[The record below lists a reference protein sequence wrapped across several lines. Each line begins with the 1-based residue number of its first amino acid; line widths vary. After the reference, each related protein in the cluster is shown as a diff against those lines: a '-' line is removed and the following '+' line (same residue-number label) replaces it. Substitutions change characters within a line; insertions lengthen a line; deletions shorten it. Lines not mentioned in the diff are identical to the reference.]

1 MQTNRYR
8 DMLTLIKDGDV
19 YDPRPRGRTSILLVD
34 GKIGRIG
41 KIDQSAVEHLGLEFQ
56 VIDAEGCLVTPGLI
70 DPHEHLLGGSGEDGF
85 STQSPEIQLSEI
97 VSAGITTVVGCL
109 GVDTT
114 MKTLP
119 GLLAKVK
126 GLCEQ
131 GLTARMWTGGY
142 NIPPTT
148 LTGTVRNDILF
159 VAEVIGCG
167 EVAISDER
175 STEPDPRELARVVND
190 AHVGGK
196 LSGKAG
202 VTHFHVGDTERGLQ
216 CLREITDRSRFQTC
230 PEWIYA
236 THVQRNEELMLEAL
250 DLARQGVYLD
260 FDVVERDLAKWL
272 RFYAEHNGPVDR
284 LTVSSDASESS
295 PRTLFGQLR
304 SCVLEHGFALE
315 QVLPFLTSNTARI
328 LQLRS
333 KGGLEEGKDGDLLVL
348 EPDTLE
354 IVEVIARGKRMVA
367 KGELQVTENF
377 LQESERRIELYG
389 QKK

>member
-1 MQTNRYR
+1 V
-8 DMLTLIKDGDV
+8 LTLIKNAEV
-19 YDPRPRGRTSILLVD
+19 YDPNPIGQSSILLVD

-41 KIDQSAVEHLGLEFQ
+41 KVDQSAVEGSGLEVQ

-70 DPHEHLLGGSGEDGF
+70 DPHEHLLGGSGENGF
-85 STQSPEIQLSEI
+85 STQSPEIQFSEI
-97 VSAGITTVVGCL
+97 VAAGITTVVGCL

-159 VAEVIGCG
+159 IAEVIGCG

-175 STEPDPRELARVVND
+175 STEPEPRELARVVND
-190 AHVGGK
+190 AHIGGK

-202 VTHFHVGDTERGLQ
+202 VTHFHVGDTERRLQ
-216 CLREITDRSRFQTC
+216 CLREIIDRSVFQTC
-230 PEWIYA
+230 PEWLYA
-236 THVQRNEELMLEAL
+236 THVQRNEDLLLEAI
-250 DLARQGVYLD
+250 DLARQGVWLD

-272 RFYAEHNGPVDR
+272 RFYCEHGGPADR
-284 LTVSSDASESS
+284 LTVSSDASLSS
-295 PRTLFGQLR
+295 PKTLLDQLR
-304 SCVLEHGFALE
+304 SCVTEEGFDLA
-315 QVLPFLTSNTARI
+315 QILPFFTRNTARV

-333 KGGLEEGKDGDLLVL
+333 KGTLEPEKDGDLLVL

-354 IVEVIARGKRMVA
+354 PVEVIARGQRLVA
-367 KGELQVTENF
+367 HGELQAAEHF
-377 LQESERRIELYG
+377 LQDSERRIELYG
-389 QKK
+389 QKA

>member
-1 MQTNRYR
+1 
-8 DMLTLIKDGDV
+8 MLTLIKDGQV
-19 YDPRPRGRTSILLVD
+19 YDPEALGQTSVLLVD

-41 KIDQSAVEHLGLEFQ
+41 KIDYDALAETGLDIE

-70 DPHEHLLGGSGEDGF
+70 DPHEHLLGGSGENGF
-85 STQSPEIQLSEI
+85 STQSPEISLSEI
-97 VSAGITTVVGCL
+97 VTAGITTVVGCL

-126 GLCEQ
+126 GLCEE

-148 LTGTVRNDILF
+148 LTGTVRNDIMF
-159 VAEVIGCG
+159 IAEVVGCG

-190 AHVGGK
+190 AHVGGM

-202 VTHFHVGDTERGLQ
+202 VTHFHVGETERGLQ
-216 CLREITDRSRFQTC
+216 CLREILDRKRYQTC
-230 PEWIYA
+230 PEWLYA
-236 THVQRNEELMLEAL
+236 THVERNEDLMLEAIE
-250 DLARQGVYLD
+250 LAHQGVWLD
-260 FDVVERDLAKWL
+260 IDVVERDLAKWL
-272 RFYAEHNGPVDR
+272 TFYGEHNGPSDR

-295 PRTLFGQLR
+295 PRTLFDQLR
-304 SCVLEHGFALE
+304 SCVLEHGFELE
-315 QVLPFLTSNTARI
+315 KILPHFTSNTARV

-333 KGGLEEGKDGDLLVL
+333 KGSLEVGKDGDLLVL
-348 EPDTLE
+348 DPDTLE
-354 IVEVIARGKRMVA
+354 PVEVLARGKRMVA
-367 KGELQVTENF
+367 EGKLRVSEGF
-377 LQESERRIELYG
+377 LEDSERRIELYG
-389 QKK
+389 EKK

>member
-1 MQTNRYR
+1 
-8 DMLTLIKDGDV
+8 MLTLIKDGQV
-19 YDPRPRGRTSILLVD
+19 YDPKPLGQTSILLVD
-34 GKIGRIG
+34 GKIGRVG
-41 KIDQSAVEHLGLEFQ
+41 EVDQAALERSGLELQ
-56 VIDAEGCLVTPGLI
+56 VIDAAGCLVTPGLI

-85 STQSPEIQLSEI
+85 STQSPEIQFSEI

-175 STEPDPRELARVVND
+175 STEPEPRELARVVND

-202 VTHFHVGDTERGLQ
+202 VTHFHVGNTERRLQ
-216 CLREITDRSRFQTC
+216 CLREITDRKVFQTC
-230 PEWIYA
+230 PEWLYA
-236 THVQRNEELMLEAL
+236 THVQRNEDLLLQAIELAQ
-250 DLARQGVYLD
+250 QGVHLD

-272 RFYAEHNGPVDR
+272 TFYCEHGGPLDR

-295 PRTLFGQLR
+295 PRTLFDQLR
-304 SCVLEHGFALE
+304 SCVLEHGFSLE
-315 QVLPFLTSNTARI
+315 QMLPHFTSNTARI
-328 LQLRS
+328 LQLKS
-333 KGGLEEGKDGDLLVL
+333 KGSLEPDKDGDLLVL
-348 EPDTLE
+348 DPGTLE
-354 IVEVIARGKRMVA
+354 IRDVIARGKCMISNG
-367 KGELQVTENF
+367 KLQAEEHF
-377 LQESERRIELYG
+377 LKDSERRIELYG
-389 QKK
+389 QKN

>member
-1 MQTNRYR
+1 
-8 DMLTLIKDGDV
+8 MLTLIKDGDV

-41 KIDQSAVEHLGLEFQ
+41 KIDQAAVEQLGLEFQ
-56 VIDAEGCLVTPGLI
+56 VIDAEGCLVTPGLF

-85 STQSPEIQLSEI
+85 STQSPEIQFSEI

-148 LTGTVRNDILF
+148 LTVTVRNDILF

-202 VTHFHVGDTERGLQ
+202 VTHFHVGDTERRLQ
-216 CLREITDRSRFQTC
+216 CLREITDRSRFQAC
-230 PEWIYA
+230 PEWLYA
-236 THVQRNEELMLEAL
+236 THVQRNEELLLEAI
-250 DLARQGVYLD
+250 DLARQGVNLD

-272 RFYAEHNGPVDR
+272 SFYFEHQGPSDR
-284 LTVSSDASESS
+284 LTVSSDASDSS
-295 PRTLFGQLR
+295 PMTLFDQLR
-304 SCVLEHGFALE
+304 SCVLEHGFELARI
-315 QVLPFLTSNTARI
+315 LPFFTSNTARI

-333 KGGLEEGKDGDLLVL
+333 KGNLEAGMDGDLLVL

-354 IVEVIARGKRMVA
+354 LVEVIARGQRMISNG
-367 KGELQVTENF
+367 KLQVAERF
-377 LQESERRIELYG
+377 LEESERRIELHG
-389 QKK
+389 QKN

>member
-1 MQTNRYR
+1 
-8 DMLTLIKDGDV
+8 MLTLIKDGDV

-41 KIDQSAVEHLGLEFQ
+41 QIDYDALVESGLELQ

-148 LTGTVRNDILF
+148 LTGSVRNDILF

-202 VTHFHVGDTERGLQ
+202 VTHFHVGDTERRLQ
-216 CLREITDRSRFQTC
+216 CLREILDRKLFPTSPPWPNAPPVR
-230 PEWIYA
+230 
-236 THVQRNEELMLEAL
+236 RKEELLLHAI
-250 DLARQGVYLD
+250 DLARQGVNLD

-272 RFYAEHNGPVDR
+272 SFYFEHQGPSDR

-295 PRTLFGQLR
+295 PRTLFDQLR
-304 SCVLEHGFALE
+304 SCVLEHGFSLE
-315 QVLPFLTSNTARI
+315 QMLPHFTSNTARV
-328 LQLRS
+328 LQLKS
-333 KGGLEEGKDGDLLVL
+333 KGSLEPDKDGDLLVL
-348 EPDTLE
+348 DPETLE
-354 IVEVIARGKRMVA
+354 IREVIARGKCMVSNG
-367 KGELQVTENF
+367 KVKVEESF
-377 LQESERRIELYG
+377 LKDSERRIELYG

>member
-1 MQTNRYR
+1 
-8 DMLTLIKDGDV
+8 MLTLIQNGEV
-19 YDPRPRGRTSILLVD
+19 YDPTPVGQASVLLLD
-34 GKIGRIG
+34 GKIGQIG
-41 KIDQSAVEHLGLEFQ
+41 EIDHAAVEALGLELD
-56 VIDAEGCLVTPGLI
+56 VIDAEGCLVVPGLI
-70 DPHEHLLGGSGEDGF
+70 DPHEHLLGGSGEKGF
-85 STQSPEIQLSEI
+85 STQSPEITLSEI
-97 VSAGITTVVGCL
+97 VTAGITTVVGCL

-126 GLCEQ
+126 GLCEE

-148 LTGTVRNDILF
+148 LSGTVRNDILF
-159 VAEVIGCG
+159 IAEVIGCG
-167 EVAISDER
+167 EVAIADER

-190 AHVGGK
+190 AYVGGM

-202 VTHFHVGDTERGLQ
+202 VTHFHVGEADRGLQ
-216 CLREITDRSRFQTC
+216 CLREITDRSRFQIC
-230 PEWIYA
+230 PEWLYA
-236 THVQRNEELMLEAL
+236 THVERNEDLMLQAIE
-250 DLARQGVYLD
+250 LAKRGVAID
-260 FDVVERDLAKWL
+260 IDVVERDLAQWL
-272 RFYAEHNGPVDR
+272 RFYAEHDGPPDR
-284 LTVSSDASESS
+284 LTISSDASESS
-295 PRTLFGQLR
+295 PRTLFDQLR

-333 KGGLEEGKDGDLLVL
+333 KGGLEEGKDGDVLVL
-348 EPDTLE
+348 EPDSLE

-367 KGELQVTENF
+367 RGELQVSENF
-377 LQESERRIELYG
+377 LQNSERRIELYG

>member
-1 MQTNRYR
+1 
-8 DMLTLIKDGDV
+8 MLTLIKNGQV
-19 YDPRPRGRTSILLVD
+19 YDPRPLGQTSILLLD

-41 KIDQSAVEHLGLEFQ
+41 DTDQSALEGLDMEVR
-56 VIDAEGCLVTPGLI
+56 VIDAEGCIVTPGLI

-85 STQSPEIQLSEI
+85 STQSPEITVSEI

-126 GLCEQ
+126 GLCEE

-148 LTGTVRNDILF
+148 LTGSVRNDILYI
-159 VAEVIGCG
+159 AEVIGCG

-202 VTHFHVGDTERGLQ
+202 VTHFHVGDTERRLQ
-216 CLREITDRSRFQTC
+216 CLREITDRSRFHTC
-230 PEWIYA
+230 PEWLYA
-236 THVQRNEELMLEAL
+236 THVQRNEELLLEAI
-250 DLARQGVYLD
+250 DLAHQGVYLD

-272 RFYAEHNGPVDR
+272 TFYCEHGGPSDR
-284 LTVSSDASESS
+284 LTVSSDASQSS
-295 PRTLFGQLR
+295 PGTLFDQLR
-304 SCVLEHGFALE
+304 SCVVEHGFELAHI
-315 QVLPFLTSNTARI
+315 LPFFTSNTARI

-333 KGGLEEGKDGDLLVL
+333 KGTLEPDKDGDLLVL
-348 EPDTLE
+348 DPETLE
-354 IVEVIARGKRMVA
+354 IREVIARGKSMVSNG
-367 KGELQVTENF
+367 KVQVEENF
-377 LQESERRIELYG
+377 LKDSERRIELYG

>member
-1 MQTNRYR
+1 
-8 DMLTLIKDGDV
+8 MLTLIKNGDLFS
-19 YDPRPRGRTSILLVD
+19 PAPQGRQSVLLVD

-41 KIDQSAVEHLGLEFQ
+41 KIDQESVESLGIEVQ

-70 DPHEHLLGGSGEDGF
+70 DPHQHLLGGSGEDGF
-85 STQSPEIQLSEI
+85 STQSPEISLGEI
-97 VSAGITTVVGCL
+97 VRAGVTTVVGCL

-126 GLCEQ
+126 GLCEE

-148 LTGTVRNDILF
+148 LSGSVRNDIMF
-159 VAEVIGCG
+159 IAEVIGCG

-175 STEPDPRELARVVND
+175 STEPEPRELARVVHD
-190 AHVGGK
+190 AYVGGM

-202 VTHFHVGDTERGLQ
+202 ITHFHVGEGERRLQ
-216 CLREITDRSRFQTC
+216 CLREISDRRRFQIS
-230 PEWIYA
+230 PEWLYA
-236 THVQRNEELMLEAL
+236 THVQRNEELLLEAI
-250 DLARQGVYLD
+250 DLAKQGVFLD
-260 FDVVERDLAKWL
+260 FDVVERDLSKWL
-272 RFYAEHNGPVDR
+272 TFYLEHDGPLDR

-295 PRTLFGQLR
+295 PGTLFQQFQ
-304 SCVLEHGFALE
+304 SAVVEHGFELE
-315 QVLPFLTSNTARI
+315 QVLPLLTANTARV

-333 KGGLEEGKDGDLLVL
+333 KGSLEVGKDGDLLIL
-348 EPDTLE
+348 DPKSLDL
-354 IVEVIARGKRMVA
+354 VEVIAGGKRLLSN
-367 KGELQVTENF
+367 GELQVREAFLEN
-377 LQESERRIELYG
+377 SERRVELHG